1 MSSNRIDGTGSLPSP
16 LRYVDTQDDKLFR
29 QAVNETKSPT
39 DALLATNAPIW
50 SSSAPYASFSHGS
63 HSWNNDIYGKGA
75 GPQTISVHA
84 DNQWSV
90 WSNQPNTD
98 GIKSYPHQEVDIGKP
113 LSSINSLTSSFNQE
127 VPAGGAW
134 NTAYDIWDSSHQN
147 EIMLWTNYTGHPDG
161 SGNVKPISKHYD
173 ASGAAVPIYRNVNV
187 GGASW
192 NVFEGYN
199 GHKVISLLLTSK
211 TDTGTVDIKSILDW
225 LKSKGHLGDI
235 NVGSVQY
242 GVEITSSPGGMK
254 FNFKNCSVSST

>member
-1 MSSNRIDGTGSLPSP
+1 MYSNRIDGAGSLAFLPG
-16 LRYVDTQDDKLFR
+16 YVDTQDDQLFR
-29 QAVNETKSPT
+29 QSVKPSHRLP
-39 DALLATNAPIW
+39 LLSTNAPIW
-50 SSSAPYASFSHGS
+50 SSSAPYGDFSHGGY
-63 HSWNNDIYGKGA
+63 SWNNDIYGKGA

-98 GIKSYPHQEVDIGKP
+98 GIKSYPHQAFNVGKP
-113 LSSINSLTSSFNQE
+113 LSSINTLTSSFNQD

-147 EIMLWTNYTGHPDG
+147 EIMLWTNHTGNPEG
-161 SGNVKPISKHYD
+161 SGNVKPISHHYD
-173 ASGAAVPIYRNVNV
+173 PSGAAIPIHRNINV
-187 GGASW
+187 GGGTW

-211 TDTGTVDIKSILDW
+211 TNNGTVDIKSILDW

-242 GVEITSSPGGMK
+242 GVEITSSPGGK
-254 FNFKNCSVSST
+254 SFNFKNCSVSST